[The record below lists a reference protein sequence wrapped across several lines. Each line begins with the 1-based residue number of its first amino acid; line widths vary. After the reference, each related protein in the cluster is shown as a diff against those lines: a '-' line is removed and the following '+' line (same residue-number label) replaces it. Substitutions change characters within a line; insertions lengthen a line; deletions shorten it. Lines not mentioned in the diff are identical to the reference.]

1 MMVIKKLLPCIP
13 TLWGHLKNYNIKKN
27 LMSWGNK
34 LLVAFLVFGLM
45 IGYLVFRAVNTN
57 FEIVE
62 KDYYKKELRYQQV
75 IDGNI
80 RANGLASQIQVSEPG
95 NGVSLQFPVELNGKL
110 ISGNILFYC
119 SYDKSNDRKFEIRT
133 NNIGLQTLSKEVI
146 IPGNYIVKIDWACD
160 GKNYYSE
167 KNFTVH

>member
-1 MMVIKKLLPCIP
+1 M
-13 TLWGHLKNYNIKKN
+13 N
-27 LMSWGNK
+27 WGNK
-34 LLVAFLVFGLM
+34 LLMAFLAFGLM

-80 RANGLASQIQVSEPG
+80 RANGLASQIQINETG
-95 NGVSLQFPVELNGKL
+95 NDMSLQFPVELNDKL

-119 SYDKSNDRKFEIRT
+119 SYDKSKDRKFEIQT
-133 NNIGLQTLSKEVI
+133 NNIGLQTFSKEVI
-146 IPGNYIVKIDWACD
+146 IPGNYIVKIDWTCD

-167 KNFTVH
+167 KNFTIH